1 MIKDILAV
9 FVIFFSLQAHAQISK
24 SECRPEV
31 IGSATLTEIR
41 PQTYSVIGKLSGFD
55 PCHKTVEFNIPRSS
69 QKPPL
74 MIYVHGGGGKSDG
87 KDIVRE
93 FKNKG
98 MATLLFDAYEMNE
111 MYQGW
116 RFFSVQ
122 VTLEA
127 RQRMI
132 FKATFDAYKWAL
144 TRSDIDTTKIY
155 FYGLSNGAVVAANLS
170 AVVNPDH
177 VPMIFAEGMPGS
189 GLGLPDKPKVPITL
203 IYGELDNYGGET
215 ENSWIW
221 QRRDPCFVM
230 QTDELTPPGS
240 ARNCSIRNKPVE
252 EWVTEQTAQNSN
264 IKIWKYQNAAHW
276 IFHPRGL
283 NKSKITVHGNLERF
297 AYTGSDWSVQ
307 NRLIK
312 DVMAVVNQNTVDVS
326 SK

>member
-1 MIKDILAV
+1 MIKNIL
-9 FVIFFSLQAHAQISK
+9 VIFFGLVCLQAHGQISK
-24 SECRPEV
+24 NDCRPETA
-31 IGSATLTEIR
+31 GSATLVEIR
-41 PQTYSVIGKLSGFD
+41 PQTFSVLGKLSGFD
-55 PCHKTVEFNIPRSS
+55 PCHKTVEFSIPRSS

-74 MIYVHGGGGKSDG
+74 MIYIHGGGGKSDG

-93 FKNKG
+93 FNNKG

-132 FKATFDAYKWAL
+132 FKTVLEAYKWAL
-144 TRSDIDTTKIY
+144 TRSDIDTTRIY
-155 FYGLSNGAVVAANLS
+155 FYGLSNGAVVAANLA
-170 AVVNPDH
+170 AVVNPEN

-189 GLGLPDKPKVPITL
+189 GLGLPDKTRVPLTL

-215 ENSWIW
+215 ETSWIW

-230 QTDELTPPGS
+230 QTDELTPAGS
-240 ARNCSIRNKPVE
+240 ARNCSIRNKPAE
-252 EWVTEQTAQNSN
+252 EWAEEQITQKAN

-283 NKSKITVHGNLERF
+283 NKNKITVHGNLERF
-297 AYTGSDWSVQ
+297 AYTGADWSVQ
-307 NRLIK
+307 TKLIK
-312 DVMAVVNQNTVDVS
+312 DVMAIVNQ
-326 SK
+326 K